1 MGPSTRLPGLGL
13 ACMLA
18 GCLLGACGS
27 IPRIPADG
35 EFLGRHV
42 ASTVDSEVAR
52 YYLESYAQGK
62 REDRAADENIAALYR
77 AYANSLPSREELK
90 AVAAA
95 FSVDFAALFFA
106 DRLLNDECNRAL
118 NQRFARYLE
127 SGAWVDPAVSASY
140 QILFV
145 PGWDYVS
152 NGRLTGSDFAKPRE
166 LATRAG
172 FANELVALPPTGSVE
187 ADASVLAAEIARHSR
202 TGKKILI
209 AGTSAAGPA
218 IHLALGELLDERDLR
233 SVKAWLNLGGILHGT
248 PLVDFF
254 EAQPQRV
261 LLDFYAWVKG
271 WDREAIPSMATA
283 PSRKRFSR
291 LQLHPGI
298 VVINYVGVPLS
309 GQLSRFSGAGYRM
322 LRPDGPNDGVALLA
336 DAIAPDSLTLV
347 ALGSDHYFAED
358 PLMNRKTVAMMRLV
372 LDYADKVSGTACTG
386 RSNALHQRARGA
398 AQSTS
403 ASSLPRSTR
412 RLPGGRTR

>member
-1 MGPSTRLPGLGL
+1 MGPSTRLRGLGL
-13 ACMLA
+13 ACVLA
-18 GCLLGACGS
+18 SFFLGACGA
-27 IPRIPADG
+27 IPRIPAQG
-35 EFLGRHV
+35 EFLGQHV

-62 REDRAADENIAALYR
+62 REDRAADEKISALLR
-77 AYANSLPSREELK
+77 AHGNSLPSREELK

-106 DRLLNDECNRAL
+106 DRLLNDACNRAL
-118 NQRFARYLE
+118 DQRFVRYLE
-127 SGAWVDPAVSASY
+127 SGAEVDPAVSAAY

-152 NGRLTGSDFAKPRE
+152 NGGLTGSDFAKPRE
-166 LATRAG
+166 LATRSG
-172 FANELVALPPTGSVE
+172 FENQLVALPPTGSVE
-187 ADASVLAAEIARHSR
+187 AGASVLAAEIARHSR

-209 AGTSAAGPA
+209 VGTSSAGPA
-218 IHLALGELLDERDLR
+218 IHLALAELLDERVLR

-248 PLVDFF
+248 PLVDYF

-271 WDREAIPSMATA
+271 WDREAIPSMGTA
-283 PSRKRFSR
+283 LGRKRFSR
-291 LQLHPGI
+291 LHLHPDI

-336 DAIAPDSLTLV
+336 DAIAPDSLSVV

-358 PLMNRKTVAMMRLV
+358 PAIDRKTVAMMRLV
-372 LDYADKVSGTACTG
+372 LDYMNKVPGTACTG
-386 RSNALHQRARGA
+386 RRNALYQRAR
-398 AQSTS
+398 
-403 ASSLPRSTR
+403 R
-412 RLPGGRTR
+412 